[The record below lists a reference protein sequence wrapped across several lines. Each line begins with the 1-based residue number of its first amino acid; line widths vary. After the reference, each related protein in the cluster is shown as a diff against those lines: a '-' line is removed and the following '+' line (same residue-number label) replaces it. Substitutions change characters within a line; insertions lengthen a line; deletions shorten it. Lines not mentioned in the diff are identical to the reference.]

1 MLAADRYSSGARGR
15 EVRMEVLSAVLVLAA
30 IAFIVFAV
38 VRKLAKWAFIG
49 VLLIVGAGVVFVL
62 R

>member
-1 MLAADRYSSGARGR
+1 
-15 EVRMEVLSAVLVLAA
+15 MEVLSAVLVLAA